1 MRGVETELTEFGLSF
16 SKKLFITLHS
26 PFAIHGDWAR
36 QSDESG
42 KLHQADVKEED
53 NILERHV
60 SEEYAS
66 SLTDHKSNKRIKL
79 TSKGIIRALSFF
91 S

>member
-1 MRGVETELTEFGLSF
+1 VETDLTKFSLPF

-26 PFAIHGDWAR
+26 PLAIHGDWTR
-36 QSDESG
+36 GSNELG
-42 KLHQADVKEED
+42 KLQAHVDEADK
-53 NILERHV
+53 ILERHV
-60 SEEYAS
+60 SEEHAS

-79 TSKGIIRALSFF
+79 TSKGIMRALSFF